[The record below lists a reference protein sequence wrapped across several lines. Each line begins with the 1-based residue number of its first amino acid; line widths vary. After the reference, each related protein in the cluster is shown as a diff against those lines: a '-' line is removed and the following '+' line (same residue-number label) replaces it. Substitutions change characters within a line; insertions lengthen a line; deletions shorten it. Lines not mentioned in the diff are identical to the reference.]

1 MERKVCILTSGGDA
15 PGMNQCIMAFVRAS
29 LRLGLTPIG
38 VYDGLKGLV
47 EWHVRPLDREFTL
60 GLARRGGT
68 VLGTARYAGF
78 LDPQVRR
85 QCAEHLRAE
94 GVEAVVMLG
103 GDGTQQ
109 AAKALDREGIRT
121 YLIPSSIDNDVPGSE
136 FSLGFFTAVSTV
148 VEAVDRIRDTM
159 ESHNR
164 LSAVQTMGRHCPDLA
179 LYAGVASGADLV
191 LTQANLPPYEEILAR
206 VKAIK
211 DSGQRSCLI
220 VLSEHLLDSQRLVE
234 DLARDT
240 GWEARLDIL
249 GHTQR
254 GGSPSPQD
262 RILAQVFGADA
273 AERCARK
280 EPSGSLGI
288 RAESVVNSPF
298 DVDNIRGLAPRSTKL
313 VLEAE
318 RKAR

>member
-38 VYDGLKGLV
+38 VYDGLKGLC
-47 EWHVRPLDREFTL
+47 EWRTRPLDREFTL

-68 VLGTARYAGF
+68 VLGTARYEGF
-78 LDPQVRR
+78 LDASVRHR
-85 QCAEHLRAE
+85 CAEHLKAE

-109 AAKALDREGIRT
+109 AARELDKEGIRT

-148 VEAVDRIRDTM
+148 VEAIDRIRDTM

-164 LSAVQTMGRHCPDLA
+164 LFAVQTMGRNCPDLA

-191 LTQANLPPYEEILAR
+191 LTQANLPTYEEILAR
-206 VKAIK
+206 VKALK
-211 DSGQRSCLI
+211 ETGQRSCLI
-220 VLSEHLLDSQRLVE
+220 VMSEHLLDGQRLISN
-234 DLARDT
+234 LSRDT
-240 GWEARLDIL
+240 GWESRLDIL

-262 RILAQVFGADA
+262 RILAQVFGAEA
-273 AERCARK
+273 AERCYHREA
-280 EPSGSLGI
+280 SGSLGI